1 MIWCCHLGQL
11 TLACDG
17 SYQSEL
23 LGVSHRNAQEGI
35 DFYIVWSVWSPMMGG
50 VLGSVH
56 LFHLPLVLASDYLE
70 APMGGL

>member
-11 TLACDG
+11 TLASNG

-23 LGVSHRNAQEGI
+23 LGVSHRNTQEGR
-35 DFYIVWSVWSPMMGG
+35 DFYIVWSPMMGG

-56 LFHLPLVLASDYLE
+56 LFQLPLVIASDYLE
-70 APMGGL
+70 PPVGAL